1 MGAFLLKFA
10 FSWWTI
16 SELLFLFVF
25 VFLESGSFYIAQGC
39 LHLGIC
45 LLQTP
50 KCWSCRYKPSGLTLD
65 SPFLPF
71 TSSSFG
77 MQVWVFAIF
86 SHWVVTGFKSW
97 CECVCC
103 MYLTPFFGFLCIF
116 FKHLLLL
123 YVCEYRCACDTAC
136 LYKSENNWNYFNPS
150 LFCRFQEFP
159 SAHQG
164 CAASASTLWGIWEIL
179 ADDALLCSVFWHCP
193 SCSLCATDCLF
204 VTASFPHEALLD
216 SSFCLSLGFGL
227 NMKTSF
233 LLVPYV
239 WCLPSLI
246 YFHNVT
252 GYSILKPSLCM
263 LLLCVL
269 KSPQ

>member
-10 FSWWTI
+10 FSWWAI

-25 VFLESGSFYIAQGC
+25 VFLESGSFYIGQGC

-45 LLQTP
+45 LLQIP

-77 MQVWVFAIF
+77 MQVWVFAVF

-164 CAASASTLWGIWEIL
+164 CAASASTLRYL
-179 ADDALLCSVFWHCP
+179 R
-193 SCSLCATDCLF
+193 
-204 VTASFPHEALLD
+204 D
-216 SSFCLSLGFGL
+216 SSWWCTFMFCLLAL
-227 NMKTSF
+227 PELLTVCYR
-233 LLVPYV
+233 LLICYCLVPP
-239 WCLPSLI
+239 WRTLRL
-246 YFHNVT
+246 
-252 GYSILKPSLCM
+252 
-263 LLLCVL
+263 
-269 KSPQ
+269 